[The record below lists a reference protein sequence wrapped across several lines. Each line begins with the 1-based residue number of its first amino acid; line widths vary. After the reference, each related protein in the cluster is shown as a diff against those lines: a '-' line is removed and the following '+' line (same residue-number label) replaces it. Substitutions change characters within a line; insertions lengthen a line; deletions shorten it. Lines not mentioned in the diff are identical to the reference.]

1 MSEDAVLCKRGFYEG
16 KNHVFASKATACAAV
31 CCVALPASEK
41 ASLALDVH
49 FGSVCTRNPA
59 ANMSSTGQV
68 VCGGA
73 PSHSLLEST
82 VQSQQLSRKKH
93 EKSSK

>member
-1 MSEDAVLCKRGFYEG
+1 MSKDAILCKRGFYEG
-16 KNHVFASKATACAAV
+16 KTHVFASKTSACAAV
-31 CCVALPASEK
+31 GCVALPASEK

-59 ANMSSTGQV
+59 ANMSCTGQV

-73 PSHSLLEST
+73 PSHSLSEST
-82 VQSQQLSRKKH
+82 VQSQQLSWKKH
-93 EKSSK
+93 EESSK